1 MNKRAVGYELVV
13 FVTQW
18 GLMLLGFGILTKF
31 VAPLSLL
38 NRGLSLGLYFDA
50 AIKGLVALILSVTWL
65 FIWDRQVRLY
75 FHRRGKWLAPSENF
89 CRLPMIPLN
98 HCKTHVCIL
107 REPQII
113 RQSIRLGAVGYLFL

>member
-38 NRGLSLGLYFDA
+38 NRSLSLGLYFDA
-50 AIKGLVALILSVTWL
+50 TIKGLVALILSVTWL

-75 FHRRGKWLAPSENF
+75 FHRRGK
-89 CRLPMIPLN
+89 
-98 HCKTHVCIL
+98 
-107 REPQII
+107 
-113 RQSIRLGAVGYLFL
+113 

>member
-1 MNKRAVGYELVV
+1 MNKRAVGYELAV

-38 NRGLSLGLYFDA
+38 NLSLSLGLYFDA
-50 AIKGLVALILSVTWL
+50 AIKGLVALALSMTWL

-75 FHRRGKWLAPSENF
+75 FHGRGK
-89 CRLPMIPLN
+89 
-98 HCKTHVCIL
+98 
-107 REPQII
+107 
-113 RQSIRLGAVGYLFL
+113 

>member
-18 GLMLLGFGILTKF
+18 GLMLVGFGILTKF

-38 NRGLSLGLYFDA
+38 NRSLSLGLYFDA
-50 AIKGLVALILSVTWL
+50 AIKGLVALTFSVAWL

-75 FHRRGKWLAPSENF
+75 FLRRGK
-89 CRLPMIPLN
+89 
-98 HCKTHVCIL
+98 
-107 REPQII
+107 
-113 RQSIRLGAVGYLFL
+113 